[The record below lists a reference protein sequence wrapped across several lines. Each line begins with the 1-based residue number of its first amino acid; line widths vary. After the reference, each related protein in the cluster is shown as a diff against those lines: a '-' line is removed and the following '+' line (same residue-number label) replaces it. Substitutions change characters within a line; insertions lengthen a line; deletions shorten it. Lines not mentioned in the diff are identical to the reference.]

1 MLIKKFAI
9 LVFLALTAHA
19 SFAQSKLADNPDSV
33 TLHTEDIALFW
44 NVFDETTPKFDAKTF
59 QTNYLDAG
67 SPGLKGFIN
76 MRIESGSNLSKTIK
90 KNLSYYNEVRPAT
103 LSIEGRKEK
112 LRKYFFGLKEI
123 YPASVFPDV
132 FFVIGAKNTGG
143 TTFKDG
149 LIIGAEM
156 FGQETETFKPRMNI
170 ETIELVVIHELVH
183 YQQHYAT
190 NNTLLA
196 QSIREGGADFIC
208 ELVTGSHPYTA
219 LHEYG
224 NSHELALWTEFS
236 QKLSSKD
243 WTPWLYYTKDDSRP
257 KDLGY
262 YIGYKIVKSY
272 YDKADDKP
280 QALHDI
286 LYIKDFNDFLI
297 KSGYTNDKKN

>member
-1 MLIKKFAI
+1 MIKNLTFFISLCLISTVLFGQN
-9 LVFLALTAHA
+9 AL
-19 SFAQSKLADNPDSV
+19 SYNPDSV
-33 TLHTEDIALFW
+33 TFHTEDITLFW
-44 NVFDETTPKFDAKTF
+44 KVFDETKPKFEAKAF

-67 SPGLKGFIN
+67 SAGLKGFIK

-90 KNLSYYNEVRPAT
+90 KNLSYYREVRPAT
-103 LSIEGRKEK
+103 LSIDGKEEN
-112 LRKYFFGLKEI
+112 LRKYFLALKEI

-132 FFVIGAKNTGG
+132 YFVIGAKNTGG
-143 TTFKDG
+143 TTFKGG

-170 ETIELVVIHELVH
+170 ETLELVVIHELVH
-183 YQQHYAT
+183 YQQHHSD

-219 LHEYG
+219 LHQYG
-224 NSHELALWTEFS
+224 NSHESALWAEFS
-236 QKLSSKD
+236 QKLDSKD

-262 YIGYKIVKSY
+262 WMGYKIVKAY
-272 YDKADDKP
+272 YDKTENKN
-280 QALHDI
+280 QALHNI
-286 LYIKDFNDFLI
+286 LNITDYPDFLA
-297 KSGYTNDKKN
+297 KSGYTGQ